1 MTQQTAVELLKL
13 FVFSMFITATLEVLK
28 AFYMR
33 FKRGEMNTDTV
44 KILNFLLALLFCYA
58 ADYGVLA
65 RIIQT
70 GEHLRESL
78 LGWMDY
84 IGTSSLIYM
93 GAGYVFDKLASMKAH
108 WDASLGKTALP
119 APPQNGPKSP
129 L

>member
-13 FVFSMFITATLEVLK
+13 FVFSLFITATLEVLK
-28 AFYMR
+28 AFYSR
-33 FKRGEMNTDTV
+33 FKRAEMSSETV
-44 KILNFLLALLFCYA
+44 RILNFLLALLFCYA

-78 LGWMDY
+78 LGGMDY
-84 IGTSSLIYM
+84 VGTASLIYM
-93 GAGYVFDKLASMKAH
+93 GAGFVFDKLASIKAR
-108 WDASLGKTALP
+108 WDNSIANISLPPT
-119 APPQNGPKSP
+119 PQNGPKTP